1 MVDCLSC
8 DNYTK
13 CDLDKVAL
21 YVGKGCGDYKPM
33 FKSHKKRVCK
43 YCGETF
49 STNRGDARDVCN
61 TCVSKTAVLP
71 RFAKARDDLRELC
84 GLERMN
90 KNG

>member
-8 DNYTK
+8 NNYTK
-13 CDLDKVAL
+13 CDLDKIAL
-21 YVGKGCGDYKPM
+21 YVGKGCGDYKPI
-33 FKSHKKRVCK
+33 FAKHKQNVCK
-43 YCGETF
+43 YCGTVF
-49 STNRGDARDVCN
+49 KKSPLKDVCN
-61 TCVSKTAVLP
+61 TCVGKTALLP

>member
-21 YVGKGCGDYKPM
+21 YVGKGCGDYKP
-33 FKSHKKRVCK
+33 FLTKGKKNVCK
-43 YCGETF
+43 YCGNHYKAETKYL
-49 STNRGDARDVCN
+49 DVCASCA
-61 TCVSKTAVLP
+61 TKMPLLP

-90 KNG
+90 KDG